1 MMKNTRGVEIGEGT
15 EKGQVPGRP
24 AEAMAGLDV
33 KESERRT

>member
-24 AEAMAGLDV
+24 EAMAGLDV